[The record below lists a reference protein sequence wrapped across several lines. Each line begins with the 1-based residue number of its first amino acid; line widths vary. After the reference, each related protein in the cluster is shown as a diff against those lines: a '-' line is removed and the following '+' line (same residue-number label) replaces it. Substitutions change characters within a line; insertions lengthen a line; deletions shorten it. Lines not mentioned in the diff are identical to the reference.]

1 MVYKLAI
8 VDDEPLIRESI
19 NQSIE
24 WEKLNCNVVL
34 TASEVVS
41 VFEYL
46 ETKELDII
54 LLDINMPEMDGLTF
68 AEKLKE
74 MGYDIK
80 IIIISAYQD
89 FTHVKSAFRLGV
101 FDYIAKPIRNEE
113 VITIVNKVIEEIDKE
128 TEAKQ
133 LEVLKEQERQMLDD
147 YFKQSKQLVQNNLL
161 TSFIKGNKDNNDL
174 EKIIEVIPK
183 KTKGYSAI
191 VIKQLCKLEHTVI
204 NKKYILDYFKKNNN
218 HHNYRIRTTVIDD
231 NVVLIIFFTKKFKEY
246 STREILKNI
255 CHSFLNYIKNWEHV
269 FVYIG
274 VSSYY
279 SKIDQLNQSYMNALH
294 VAENQFFTS
303 KNKISFEDG
312 SQNERHYKFSIIHDL
327 DSFYNI
333 LEESNDTKS
342 TDKIKQKLSQLFNQI
357 SKYCNNNIDLA
368 KSLITEVCITIVR
381 FYADKNDNMQD
392 GFSVNN
398 IIEDI
403 DMIENMDKAEN
414 YVFGVLKRLTE
425 KENNNYSPIIQSAI
439 VYIKQNYNKN
449 ISLDILSNHLC
460 INPSY
465 LSRLMKKETNK
476 NFSEIVLD
484 TRLNASKKLLKDP
497 KLRLNEIA
505 VLVGYKDYAYFYQVF
520 KKSLGITPMDYRKNK
535 KVI

>member
-8 VDDEPLIRESI
+8 VDDEPLIQESI
-19 NQSIE
+19 KQSIQWDE
-24 WEKLNCNVVL
+24 LKCNVVL
-34 TASEVVS
+34 TASEVMS
-41 VFEYL
+41 VFQYL
-46 ETKELDII
+46 ENNELDII

-68 AEKLKE
+68 AEKIKD

-101 FDYIAKPIRNEE
+101 VDYIAKPIRNEE
-113 VITIVNKVIEEIDKE
+113 IISIIKKTVEVIDKE
-128 TEAKQ
+128 KEAEQ
-133 LEVLKEQERQMLDD
+133 LQLLREQERQMLDD

-161 TSFIKGNKDNNDL
+161 TSFIKGNGGNNDL

-183 KTKGYSAI
+183 NTKGFSAI

-204 NKKYILDYFKKNNN
+204 NKKYILDYFNKTNKHNN
-218 HHNYRIRTTVIDD
+218 YSIRTTVIDD
-231 NVVLIIFFTKKFKEY
+231 NVVLIVFFTKKLKEY

-255 CHSFLNYIKNWEHV
+255 CHSFLDYIRNWEYV
-269 FVYIG
+269 YVYIG

-279 SKIDQLNQSYMNALH
+279 SKIDQLSQSYMNALH

-303 KNKISFEDG
+303 KDKISFEDG
-312 SQNERHYKFSIIHDL
+312 SKNDRYYKFSIIHDL

-333 LEESNDTKS
+333 LEECSDSNS
-342 TDKIKQKLSQLFNQI
+342 TDRVKEKLSQLFNEI
-357 SKYCNNNIDLA
+357 SKYCNNNVDLA
-368 KSLITEVCITIVR
+368 RSLITEVCITIVR
-381 FYADKNDNMQD
+381 FYVSKNDKMQD
-392 GFSVNN
+392 GFSVSN

-414 YVFGVLKRLTE
+414 YVFDVLKRLTE
-425 KENNNYSPIIQSAI
+425 KDNNDYSPIIQSAI

-484 TRLNASKKLLKDP
+484 TRLSASKKLLRDP

-520 KKSLGITPMDYRKNK
+520 KKSIGITPMDYRKNN